1 MPNPESKSERI
12 ELRTTPAMKALLQRA
27 AAVSHKNVTEFVLEA
42 GLKAA
47 EEALVDRRTF
57 GLSDEQWRTFHTLL
71 DRPVT
76 PKPTLADLL
85 SRKSVLE

>member
-1 MPNPESKSERI
+1 MPKPDAKSERI

-47 EEALVDRRTF
+47 EEALIDRRAF
-57 GLSDEQWRTFHTLL
+57 GLSDESWQAFHDLL

-76 PKPTLADLL
+76 HKPQLAALL